1 MVLKIFSQRI
11 KSLVNF
17 YTFEKLPQ
25 DTKQASRITV
35 VAGEMVKTTVT
46 KNKFSQLNDK
56 RFYFPVGIVSLP
68 FYNPVLAEVEEF
80 KHKKGQR
87 TEKYLWEE
95 K

>member
-11 KSLVNF
+11 KCLVNF

-68 FYNPVLAEVEEF
+68 FYHPVLAEVDEF

-87 TEKYLWEE
+87 IEKYLWEE